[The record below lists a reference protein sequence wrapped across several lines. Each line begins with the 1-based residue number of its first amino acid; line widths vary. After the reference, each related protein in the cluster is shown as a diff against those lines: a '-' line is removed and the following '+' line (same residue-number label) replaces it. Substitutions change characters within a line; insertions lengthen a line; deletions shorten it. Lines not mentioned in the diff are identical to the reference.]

1 MEIEPIGKLY
11 IAYSIKLPTFRY
23 KIDDLVIL
31 DRTYLSV
38 NPHDTISIGL
48 FSE

>member
-1 MEIEPIGKLY
+1 MKIEPIGKLY

-23 KIDDLVIL
+23 KIEDQVIL
-31 DRTYLSV
+31 DRACFSV
-38 NPHDTISIGL
+38 NPRDTILIGL